1 MAARMRGRPIMADP
15 GPGIDIEL
23 RENEN
28 TAYEKS
34 DWRLGYIGLVFLG
47 TFVMLVIAPF
57 VLMWAFPNSLPDQR
71 RNLTIA
77 PPPQRQPVAPSL
89 DRMQYVAEQKL
100 KLDTYYWIDRDRG
113 IVHIPIE
120 EAMKRVA
127 AHGIPGFPQAGP

>member
-1 MAARMRGRPIMADP
+1 MAEPRVV
-15 GPGIDIEL
+15 L

-34 DWRLGYIGLVFLG
+34 DWPIGKIGLVFLG
-47 TFVMLVIAPF
+47 TFVMLVVAPF
-57 VLMWAFPNSLPDQR
+57 VLMWAFSDAIPDQSR
-71 RNLTIA
+71 RLTIT
-77 PPPQRQPVAPSL
+77 PPPPRQQVAPSL
-89 DRMQYVAEQKL
+89 DLVRYVAEQKL

-127 AHGIPGFPQAGP
+127 AHGIPGFPKAGQ

>member
-1 MAARMRGRPIMADP
+1 MAE
-15 GPGIDIEL
+15 PGIVL

-34 DWRLGYIGLVFLG
+34 DWPIGRIGLVFLV
-47 TFVMLVIAPF
+47 TFLLLAVTPF
-57 VLMWAFPNSLPDQR
+57 ILILAFPDSLSDISHR
-71 RNLTIA
+71 LAIA
-77 PPPQRQPVAPSL
+77 PPPPRQQVAPSTDL
-89 DRMQYVAEQKL
+89 AGYIAEQKR

-127 AHGIPGFPQAGP
+127 EHGIDGFPKTSQ

>member
-1 MAARMRGRPIMADP
+1 MAARVRGRPIMAE
-15 GPGIDIEL
+15 PGIVL

-34 DWRLGYIGLVFLG
+34 DWPIGKIALIFLG
-47 TFVMLVIAPF
+47 TFILLVITPF
-57 VLMWAFPNSLPDQR
+57 ILMWAFPDSLPDQR

-77 PPPQRQPVAPSL
+77 PPPPRQQVAPSMDL
-89 DRMQYVAEQKL
+89 ARYLAEQKL

-127 AHGIPGFPQAGP
+127 AHGIDGYPKAGQ

>member
-1 MAARMRGRPIMADP
+1 MADP
-15 GPGIDIEL
+15 EIVL

-34 DWRLGYIGLVFLG
+34 DWPIGKIGLLFLG
-47 TFVMLVIAPF
+47 TFLLLLVTPF
-57 VLMWAFPNSLPDQR
+57 ILMWAFPNSLPDVSR
-71 RNLTIA
+71 KLTIEPPPPRQQVA
-77 PPPQRQPVAPSL
+77 PPVELGRYLAG
-89 DRMQYVAEQKL
+89 QKL

-127 AHGIPGFPQAGP
+127 EHGIDGFPKASP